1 MKNQLL
7 NSLSAIFSGWY
18 ERSKKVGDRVF
29 HERSIFRKLVQLERD
44 RAHRGNQQFS
54 VILINV
60 SQEKKL
66 MVTELM
72 HHISRRVRRIDQVGW
87 YDQFHI
93 GVLLPSTSP
102 DAAHRIAKD
111 IFLNY
116 AHPQASVQYQ
126 TLSYPDAN

>member
-1 MKNQLL
+1 MKNRVL

-18 ERSKKVGDRVF
+18 ERSKKIGDRVF
-29 HERSIFRKLVQLERD
+29 HERSIFKELVQLERD

-54 VILINV
+54 MILINV
-60 SQEKKL
+60 SQEEKL
-66 MVTELM
+66 VVTELV
-72 HHISRRVRRIDQVGW
+72 HQISKRVRRIDQVGW
-87 YDQFHI
+87 YDPFHI
-93 GVLLPSTSP
+93 GVLLPSTPP

-116 AHPQASVQYQ
+116 SLSQTSVQYQ